1 MKTFSRKFRENK
13 IFSGIWEKNN
23 KIVRAGLSRLH
34 CICSQDIFWEKFW
47 NKNDEKSINFSQSWS
62 KVFQHGCQ
70 KSIQHVLRSILRW
83 SFLTNFL
90 LFLELY
96 RKIFSTVVKTAFLV
110 PVRKLWGEKSF
121 EKRSQL
127 KELCLRLWP
136 KNVQS
141 LVKTALYVSKGI
153 FCHLRLK
160 NLYSL
165 FRILSEK
172 LWNST
177 NFFLKNSQNWI
188 VLVQRK
194 VYPGESLL
202 KVRENTE
209 HFLDFEPNLFV
220 TVVRTAIHA
229 SRKKNFGKK

>member
-1 MKTFSRKFRENK
+1 MKSFSRKFRENK
-13 IFSGIWEKNN
+13 IFSGIWEKKN

-34 CICSQDIFWEKFW
+34 CTCSEDILWEKFW

-70 KSIQHVLRSILRW
+70 KCIQHVLRSILRW

-96 RKIFSTVVKTAFLV
+96 QKILSTVVKTAFLV
-110 PVRKLWGEKSF
+110 PVRKLWGKKSF
-121 EKRSQL
+121 EKTSQL
-127 KELCLRLWP
+127 KELCFWLWP

-141 LVKTALYVSKGI
+141 LFKTALYVSKGK

-165 FRILSEK
+165 ETFPDSEQKPMEFYEIFFWRILKTELYVSRGRFIRVKAYEK
-172 LWNST
+172 NQGKHWTLFGLW
-177 NFFLKNSQNWI
+177 
-188 VLVQRK
+188 
-194 VYPGESLL
+194 
-202 KVRENTE
+202 
-209 HFLDFEPNLFV
+209 
-220 TVVRTAIHA
+220 A
-229 SRKKNFGKK
+229 